1 MEKFDINTSL
11 KNTPKYKK
19 KLWLEMKDKVLGKK
33 YELSLVFIGDKKS
46 LSLNKQFR
54 KKNHIANVLSFPIDA
69 DLGEIF
75 INYPNAKKE
84 AKKWSRS
91 TESFINFLFIHGL
104 SHLKGYDHMNNQDA
118 DKMEK
123 FEISIRRKFDV

>member
-1 MEKFDINTSL
+1 
-11 KNTPKYKK
+11 
-19 KLWLEMKDKVLGKK
+19 MKDKVLGKK

-84 AKKWSRS
+84 AKK
-91 TESFINFLFIHGL
+91 
-104 SHLKGYDHMNNQDA
+104 
-118 DKMEK
+118 
-123 FEISIRRKFDV
+123 